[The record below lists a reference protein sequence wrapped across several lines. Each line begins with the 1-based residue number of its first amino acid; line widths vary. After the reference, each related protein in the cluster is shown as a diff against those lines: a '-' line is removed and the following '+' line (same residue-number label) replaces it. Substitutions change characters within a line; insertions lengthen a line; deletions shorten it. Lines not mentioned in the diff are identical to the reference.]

1 MKVFCRLPPA
11 ELLLRI
17 FRAVGVTSFID
28 EKILLLN
35 HDTFNVLDEIFTEV
49 EPYYKPHK
57 RFMIRRCMDRRH
69 YMQVIRNLCKVHGL
83 FLYSKEDSTKRKL
96 IYRVLNP
103 ENHDTAFYHILLREA
118 NRQIPESKFEISFA
132 DT

>member
-11 ELLLRI
+11 ELLLRVLGC
-17 FRAVGVTSFID
+17 VGVTSLTD
-28 EKILLLN
+28 EKELILN
-35 HDTFNVLDEIFTEV
+35 HDTFNALDEIFTEV

-57 RFMIRRCMDRRH
+57 RFMIRRWMDRRH

-96 IYRVLNP
+96 TYRVLNKL
-103 ENHDTAFYHILLREA
+103 NMDTAFFHIIFKEVIIHPSR
-118 NRQIPESKFEISFA
+118 FEISFA